1 MQLASPLVRAAVTLE
16 DEACAPAGTA
26 PAPRLAADLVPRL
39 AGARGAPRWKSFA
52 PPLIGAAHRRPS
64 SAGPRDAP
72 MWESGANRGRRARR
86 LVMSPDCGLGLVP
99 AVGVECRGG
108 GGDGVEGGLGVDGQA
123 DRGQDSRVGGE
134 VPVHRR
140 FTGADGGLP
149 ELASSP
155 VPSVHQLRVVL
166 RGVSPLSWRRLRR
179 ENGVRPAGQPYPDA
193 TPSLRAARGTYPTD
207 PEVASTADPGT
218 SEPRGQG
225 GIRLLKIT

>member
-1 MQLASPLVRAAVTLE
+1 VASSAFAAFHHPLADDPFDGGLGEGTGDDLASPVTLAVVGDAGGVGPQVAGE
-16 DEACAPAGTA
+16 PAN
-26 PAPRLAADLVPRL
+26 
-39 AGARGAPRWKSFA
+39 W
-52 PPLIGAAHRRPS
+52 
-64 SAGPRDAP
+64 
-72 MWESGANRGRRARR
+72 
-86 LVMSPDCGLGLVP
+86 
-99 AVGVECRGG
+99 
-108 GGDGVEGGLGVDGQA
+108 
-123 DRGQDSRVGGE
+123 GQDSRVGGE

-140 FTGADGGLP
+140 FTDADGGLP

-166 RGVSPLSWRRLRR
+166 RGVSPLIWRRLRR

-218 SEPRGQG
+218 SESRGQG